1 MKTPF
6 TRHSERSRL
15 RDRLGEGEGQGQ
27 IEFVISIITIMFV
40 IFWTW
45 EVVLAVYTYN
55 VISDAAKEGVRYAI
69 VHGNNNAYCSGPP
82 PAGKACPTPGVGSTA
97 PTLCDGTPAA
107 SSDTAAN
114 NVITTVKCYAALS
127 LHDISGITVT
137 VTYPPPPGGT
147 ATNAPPNEVDVA
159 IQYNYV
165 PFLALPIRPLLVA
178 TSSGRIVN

>member
-1 MKTPF
+1 MKTLF

-15 RDRLGEGEGQGQ
+15 RARLGEEEGQGQ
-27 IEFVISIITIMFV
+27 IEFVLSIITIMFV

-69 VHGNNNAYCSGPP
+69 VHGSNNEFCSGPGSGT
-82 PAGKACPTPGVGSTA
+82 AGDGQCQNTGTA
-97 PTLCDGTPAA
+97 PTLCDGNLAKGP
-107 SSDTAAN
+107 DVN
-114 NVITTVKCYAALS
+114 GDNIKTVVTCYAKLS
-127 LHDISGITVT
+127 LHDVSAMMVT
-137 VTYPPPPGGT
+137 VSYPPNNNTNVPPT
-147 ATNAPPNEVDVA
+147 EVDVA

-165 PFLALPIRPLLVA
+165 PFLALPIKPLLVA